1 MTKKRIGLYVGI
13 LLLGTLLTG
22 CGKDKELEAYE
33 ASMNTFYENINAL
46 NEELNAIDPASETS
60 TVDLLACLDK
70 IDAEFNTLSDIT
82 IPERYSQA
90 SEFAAAAITNM
101 DQSVSLYHDAF
112 AGDAYDDTIATQAND
127 YYVKANNQIRY
138 IAQVMSAVSSESS
151 TTDSTEA
158 STEET
163 TASNGDSLDDNFDED
178 DDTVFYNETTDAST
192 EAATDEAASTES
204 AE

>member
-60 TVDLLACLDK
+60 TDDLLACLDK

-90 SEFAAAAITNM
+90 SEFATAAITNM

-138 IAQVMSAVSSESS
+138 IAQVMSAVSSES
-151 TTDSTEA
+151 TDSTKA
-158 STEET
+158 STEEAT
-163 TASNGDSLDDNFDED
+163 VSDEDSLDDNFDED
-178 DDTVFYNETTDAST
+178 DDTVFYNETTEAS
-192 EAATDEAASTES
+192 TDEAASTES